1 LTFYKI
7 YGNIEQIVLE
17 AVMTKNRSDR
27 DAWHVLNKVMPIL
40 ALVAVIGVGGLVFVK
55 VGLPMIENIVAGY
68 LPQK

>member
-1 LTFYKI
+1 
-7 YGNIEQIVLE
+7 
-17 AVMTKNRSDR
+17 MTKNRSDR